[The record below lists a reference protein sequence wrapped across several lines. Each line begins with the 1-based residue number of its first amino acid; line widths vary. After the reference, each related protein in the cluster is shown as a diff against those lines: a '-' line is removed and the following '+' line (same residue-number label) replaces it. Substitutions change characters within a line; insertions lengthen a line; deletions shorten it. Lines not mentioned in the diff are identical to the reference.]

1 MKKLLL
7 LIFVF
12 LGIFL
17 VAIEGSNYYQGYSS
31 APINEQIEHHSEEE
45 YAIQVEG
52 KANTDSHQMFIFII
66 THNILPG
73 NKSSIWR
80 PPVNS

>member
-7 LIFVF
+7 QIIVCLGLFFV
-12 LGIFL
+12 
-17 VAIEGSNYYQGYSS
+17 ATEGSNYYQGYSS

-52 KANTDSHQMFIFII
+52 KINTDSHQMFILII
-66 THNILPG
+66 SHNILPG